1 MTLFQELKKRNLIAQ
16 VSHEKEVEELLGKES
31 VKFYTGFDAT
41 ADSLHIGGLLQLVT
55 MRRFQKAGHIPF
67 ALLGTATSLIGDP
80 TGKTELRKM
89 LTPEEIDHNC
99 ARFREQM
106 GRIIDFTPGAK
117 YRAEVVKNGDWFKD
131 IGYLDF
137 IGEIGRH
144 FSVNKML
151 TAECFRSRYEG
162 KGLSFLE
169 FNYMLL
175 QSYDFL
181 HLYRKH
187 GVRLQMGGDDQWSNI
202 LAGADLVRRVE
213 QGETETA
220 RAFALTFKLI
230 TTSTG
235 QKMGKTEKGALWLDA
250 DKCSPYDFYQY
261 FRNVDD
267 ADVINLL
274 HWLTFVPLEEIEER
288 ENWCMLKEGAKIN
301 QTKELLACEMTE
313 LVHGLEEAK
322 KAKNAAKS
330 VFFGSGESADMPT
343 TTLADSDF
351 DDDYINIVDL
361 LVKTNLCSS
370 RRDARTNIEQGG
382 ISVADEKIID
392 TEAKVLIQKDSFV
405 IIKKGKKTHL
415 KVMRG

>member
-16 VSHEKEVEELLGKES
+16 VSHEAEVEEMLGKES
-31 VKFYTGFDAT
+31 IKFYIGFDAT

-55 MRRFQKAGHIPF
+55 MRRFQKAGHLPF

-80 TGKTELRKM
+80 TGKTDLRKM
-89 LTPEEIDHNC
+89 LTHEEIEYNS

-106 GRIIDFTPGAK
+106 GRIIDFTPAAK
-117 YRAEVVKNGDWFKD
+117 YRAEIVKNGDWFAD
-131 IGYLDF
+131 IKYLEF
-137 IGEIGRH
+137 LGEIGRH

-181 HLYRKH
+181 HLYRTR
-187 GVRLQMGGDDQWSNI
+187 GVKLQMGGDDQWSNI

-213 QGETETA
+213 QGE
-220 RAFALTFKLI
+220 AFALTFKLI

-235 QKMGKTEKGALWLDA
+235 DKMGKTEKGALWLDP

-274 HWLTFVPLEEIEER
+274 NWLTFVPLEEIEER
-288 ENWCMLKEGAKIN
+288 ENWFSLQEGAKIN
-301 QTKELLACEMTE
+301 DTKELLAYEMTE
-313 LVHGLEEAK
+313 LVHGKTEAD

-330 VFFGSGESADMPT
+330 VFFGSGESQDMPT
-343 TTLADSDF
+343 TTLADGDF
-351 DDDYINIVDL
+351 EDDKISAVNL
-361 LVKTNLCSS
+361 LVKTGLCSS
-370 RRDARTNIEQGG
+370 NRDARTTIEQGG
-382 ISVADEKIID
+382 FSIDGEKITD
-392 TEAKVLIQKDSFV
+392 TDAMIEIKEFV
-405 IIKKGKKTHL
+405 VIKKGKKTFH
-415 KVMRG
+415 KAARG